1 MLPGLF
7 QPDSWC
13 PEIVPVQVLRC
24 GGFATVAIPAEVTT
38 VAGARLVAAASGAFP
53 GVEAWALTSY
63 ANGYASY
70 VTTREEYAAQEYEG
84 ASTLYGAGM
93 CGALEGAVRRLTRAM
108 SAGAPVPQ
116 DAPLP
121 DRSETVLKRRR
132 ITFRNLSGAPLR
144 FRLFFPDDRIW
155 SLPIA
160 DVTVEDGMDHAL
172 FVPFPWSIIVDTIQ
186 VVAGNQALG
195 PFNPPT
201 LVTYAVVHDL
211 IVATASGALV
221 RTDYFPPD
229 RTL

>member
-1 MLPGLF
+1 M
-7 QPDSWC
+7 
-13 PEIVPVQVLRC
+13 
-24 GGFATVAIPAEVTT
+24 
-38 VAGARLVAAASGAFP
+38 AGARLIAAARRAFP

-93 CGALEGAVRRLTRAM
+93 CGALERGVQRLTQAM

-121 DRSETVLKRRR
+121 DRSATVLKRRR
-132 ITFRNLSGAPLR
+132 ITFRNLSGAALR
-144 FRLFFPDDRIW
+144 FRLFFPDDPLWLQPIW
-155 SLPIA
+155 PGA
-160 DVTVEDGMDHAL
+160 DLTVEDGMDRAL

-211 IVATASGALV
+211 IVATASGDLV